1 MKKTSVYLNESD
13 IDRLA
18 WLAERERT
26 SQAEIIRKAIATYQP
41 GGPRDRSFAGLA
53 SGEGPGDSV
62 ADHDEDEVLEGFGE
76 DALGE
81 WR

>member
-1 MKKTSVYLNESD
+1 MYLTDSE

-18 WLAERERT
+18 WLAECERT

-41 GGPRDRSFAGLA
+41 GGPHDRNFAGLA
-53 SGEGPGDSV
+53 SGDGPGDSV
-62 ADHDEDEVLEGFGE
+62 ADHDEDELLEGFGE
-76 DALGE
+76 DALGD